1 MRCRVRVSTDTPP
14 LCNAGERGFL
24 TFDPGRTG
32 VPIERDG
39 ESTDARVETAVDGGE
54 LPAVAAK
61 RRVLS
66 DHRDTVQAVI
76 EAADAVAD
84 DWTARFV
91 VDRTDVVEP
100 MEAEL
105 RARETNAELLTVL
118 TESVESAGY
127 ALRGTPVPAPP
138 YLAVTGQGPVLR
150 GTVENGRLVLE
161 FQVFGIERTDD
172 GPRYVRTSTTPESVL
187 SVELRGDPSWE

>member
-1 MRCRVRVSTDTPP
+1 
-14 LCNAGERGFL
+14 L

-32 VPIERDG
+32 VSIERDG
-39 ESTDARVETAVDGGE
+39 ESGDARPETAVDGGE
-54 LPAVAAK
+54 SPAAAAK

-66 DHRDTVQAVI
+66 DHRDSVEAVI
-76 EAADAVAD
+76 EAADAVVD
-84 DWTARFV
+84 DWNATFV

-100 MEAEL
+100 LEAEL
-105 RARETNAELLTVL
+105 RARGTDADLLTVL

-127 ALRGTPVPAPP
+127 ELQGSPVPNPP
-138 YLAVTGQGPVLR
+138 YLAVTGRGPVLR
-150 GTVENGRLVLE
+150 GTVEDGRLVVE
-161 FQVFGIERTDD
+161 FRVFGIERTDE